1 MTCQAKP
8 GVCQKCYG
16 RDVARGNMIARNT
29 AVGIIA
35 AQSIGEP
42 GTQLT
47 LRTFHTGGVVGL
59 DITTGLPRVEELFE
73 ARTPKNQAVISE
85 ISGTAEITQT
95 DERQTIKVIS
105 SEIFRDEHQLPRGW
119 RPSVQNGQWVE
130 IGTVI
135 AGPAPGKPPKKG
147 KTAEKETQ
155 AVVSGE
161 SHALMAPV
169 AGNVVIEGSKIAIV
183 YEEKEERIY
192 HVSPSTRLRVQH
204 GEEVKAG
211 QQLTEGQ
218 LNPQDILNVSGKE
231 AAQRYLVNEVQK
243 VYRSQGVNIND
254 RHIEV
259 IVHQML
265 AKVRIDSSGDTELVP
280 GELVDRFQYED
291 INAEILAEGGE
302 PATAHT
308 VLLGITRASLSTSSW
323 LAAASFQE
331 TTKVLTDAAVKG
343 AVDRLVGLKENVIIG
358 RLIPARSPYSEEV
371 IKAPVSEELPEIEEA
386 LTLTGNALTATVE
399 PGAKDVEL
407 PSPGNS

>member
-1 MTCQAKP
+1 MTCQAKQ

-16 RDVARGNMIARNT
+16 RDLARGNMIAHNT

-85 ISGTAEITQT
+85 ISGVAEITQT
-95 DERQTIKVIS
+95 DERQTIKVTS
-105 SEIFRDEHQLPRGW
+105 SEIFRDEHQLPSGW

-135 AGPAPGKPPKKG
+135 AGPAPQKPTKKG
-147 KTAEKETQ
+147 KTAERGMK
-155 AVVSGE
+155 AVVPEE
-161 SHALMAPV
+161 SQTLMAPV
-169 AGNVVIEGSKIAIV
+169 AGNVVIGAGKIAIV

-192 HVSPSTRLRVQH
+192 HVSPSTRLRIQH
-204 GEEVKAG
+204 KEEVKAG

-218 LNPQDILNVSGKE
+218 LNPQDILNISGKE

-254 RHIEV
+254 KHIEI
-259 IVHQML
+259 IVRQML
-265 AKVRIDSSGDTELVP
+265 AKVRTDSSGDTELVP
-280 GELVDRFQYED
+280 GELTNRFKFEE
-291 INAEILAEGGE
+291 INAKVLAEGGE
-302 PATAHT
+302 AAVAHP
-308 VLLGITRASLSTSSW
+308 VLLGITRAALSTESW

-331 TTKVLTDAAVKG
+331 TTKILTEASIKRAT
-343 AVDRLVGLKENVIIG
+343 DRLVGLKD
-358 RLIPARSPYSEEV
+358 RAAYSSP
-371 IKAPVSEELPEIEEA
+371 L
-386 LTLTGNALTATVE
+386 
-399 PGAKDVEL
+399 
-407 PSPGNS
+407 